1 MTPTQNVKLTQSL
14 VQRLHA
20 AETTYDSHDSDVAG
34 LVVRVRPTGVKTYLV
49 RLRDTTRRH
58 PKTGRT
64 VWYWETLGS
73 ADVLT
78 PEHARRLAKGRIG
91 RVADGK
97 DPREARKVERAK
109 AHRSLTLAQFLDAD
123 YEAWATTHLQTGE
136 ATVARLRARFV
147 DLLPMRLDELSNF
160 PVETW
165 RSKRLKA
172 GTKPAT
178 VNREL
183 GSLKAALSRA
193 VEWRRLD
200 RHPLLTVKPAKVD
213 TRGQVRFL
221 SPAEEARLM
230 AALDARDVTRKDA
243 RETANQWRADRS
255 YDLLPAF
262 RTYTD
267 ILAPLVRTALNTG
280 LRFGELCNLRWA
292 DVTLTKAALLTVRGS
307 GAKSGQTRH
316 VPLNDGARDILK
328 AWRTAD
334 VDPDAYIFP
343 GRDGARLTDIKTAWA
358 KLLKDANVT
367 KFRFHDTRHTFASKL
382 VQAGVDLNT
391 VRELLGHAD
400 IKMTLRYAHLAPE
413 QKREAVAKLVVAS

>member
-1 MTPTQNVKLTQSL
+1 
-14 VQRLHA
+14 
-20 AETTYDSHDSDVAG
+20 
-34 LVVRVRPTGVKTYLV
+34 
-49 RLRDTTRRH
+49 
-58 PKTGRT
+58 
-64 VWYWETLGS
+64 
-73 ADVLT
+73 
-78 PEHARRLAKGRIG
+78 
-91 RVADGK
+91 VADGK
-97 DPREARKVERAK
+97 DPRQARKVERAK

-200 RHPLLTVKPAKVD
+200 RHPLLTVKLAKVD

-230 AALDARDVTRKDA
+230 AALDTRDVTRNEA
-243 RETANQWRADRS
+243 RVTANQWRADRS

-267 ILAPLVRTALNTG
+267 ILTPLVRTALNTG

-292 DVTLTKAALLTVRGS
+292 DVTLTNAALLTVRGS

-316 VPLNDGARDILK
+316 VPLNSGARDILK

-358 KLLKDANVT
+358 KLLKDANAT
-367 KFRFHDTRHTFASKL
+367 RFRFHDTRHTFASKL

-400 IKMTLRYAHLAPE
+400 IR
-413 QKREAVAKLVVAS
+413 